1 MKKVGYNLG
10 FTLAELL
17 ITIGIIGVVSAL
29 TLPVIHSNYEI
40 SVSKNKFKK
49 DMAVLNQMGQMS
61 RLKFGYDFSTLQMP
75 KNNTTCDL
83 ENSADFSI
91 CGMVNDSLKGAK
103 YLGLD
108 NEININS
115 KNKWVIRDCQ
125 SICYI
130 QNFRYYIWQLADGS
144 LIGFNSMMGY
154 RDVNYN
160 RNCVLEE
167 GQVADTNWVSNH
179 WWCIGYIDTNG
190 VDLPN
195 QEVLCA
201 NKNDTKLG
209 STEPCEVKKDLKHV
223 TDIYP
228 FVIHDDIVEPATN
241 ASAYLFRN

>member
-1 MKKVGYNLG
+1 MKKA
-10 FTLAELL
+10 FTLSEVL
-17 ITIGIIGVVSAL
+17 ITLAIIGIVAAL
-29 TLPVIHSNYEI
+29 TLPVIHSKYEI
-40 SVSKNKFKK
+40 ALSKNKFKK
-49 DMAVLNQMGQMS
+49 NMAVLNQMGQMS
-61 RLKFGYDFSTLQMP
+61 RLKFGYDFSTLQMS
-75 KNNTTCDL
+75 KYNTTCGS
-83 ENSADFSI
+83 ETSSDFTI
-91 CGMVNDSLKGAK
+91 CGLVNDSLKGAK

-108 NEININS
+108 DEININGKS
-115 KNKWVIRDCQ
+115 KWMIRNCQ

-144 LIGFNSMMGY
+144 LIGFNSRLGENT
-154 RDVNYN
+154 NYISS
-160 RNCVLEE
+160 CALDE
-167 GQVADTNWVSNH
+167 GQVADNNWVSNH

-209 STEPCEVKKDLKHV
+209 STNPCEVKQDLNHV

-228 FVIHDDIVEPATN
+228 FVIHDDVVEPATN

>member
-1 MKKVGYNLG
+1 MKKA
-10 FTLAELL
+10 FTLSEVL
-17 ITIGIIGVVSAL
+17 ITLAIIGIVAAL
-29 TLPVIHSNYEI
+29 TLPVIHSKYEI
-40 SVSKNKFKK
+40 ALSKNKFKK
-49 DMAVLNQMGQMS
+49 NMAVLNQMGQMS
-61 RLKFGYDFSTLQMP
+61 RLKFGYDFSTLQMS
-75 KNNTTCDL
+75 KYNTTCGL
-83 ENSADFSI
+83 ENSSDFTI
-91 CGMVNDSLKGAK
+91 CGLVNDSLKGAK

-108 NEININS
+108 DEININGKS
-115 KNKWVIRDCQ
+115 KWMIRNCQ

-144 LIGFNSMMGY
+144 LIGFNSRLGENT
-154 RDVNYN
+154 NYISS
-160 RNCVLEE
+160 CALDE
-167 GQVADTNWVSNH
+167 GQVADNNWVSNH

-209 STEPCEVKKDLKHV
+209 STNPCEVKQDLNHV

-228 FVIHDDIVEPATN
+228 FVIHDDVVEPATN

>member
-1 MKKVGYNLG
+1 MKKA
-10 FTLAELL
+10 FTLSEVL
-17 ITIGIIGVVSAL
+17 ITLAIIGIVAAL
-29 TLPVIHSNYEI
+29 TLPVIHSKYEI
-40 SVSKNKFKK
+40 ALSKNKFKK
-49 DMAVLNQMGQMS
+49 NMAVLNQMGQMS
-61 RLKFGYDFSTLQMP
+61 RLKFGYDFSTLQMS
-75 KNNTTCDL
+75 KYNTTCGL
-83 ENSADFSI
+83 ENSSDFTI
-91 CGMVNDSLKGAK
+91 CGLVNDSLKGAK

-108 NEININS
+108 DEININGKS
-115 KNKWVIRDCQ
+115 KWMILNCQ

-144 LIGFNSMMGY
+144 LIGFNSRLGENT
-154 RDVNYN
+154 NYISS
-160 RNCVLEE
+160 CALDE
-167 GQVADTNWVSNH
+167 GQVADNNWVSNH

-209 STEPCEVKKDLKHV
+209 STNPCEVKQDLNHV

-228 FVIHDDIVEPATN
+228 FVIHDDVVEPATN